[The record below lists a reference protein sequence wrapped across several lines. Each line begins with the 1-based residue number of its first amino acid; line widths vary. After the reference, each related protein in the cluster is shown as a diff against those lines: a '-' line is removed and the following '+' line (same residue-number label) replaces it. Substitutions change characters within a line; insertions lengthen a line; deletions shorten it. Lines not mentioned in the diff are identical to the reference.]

1 MNLYPSHVGSLTP
14 IKDDKNGDASYA
26 TIKAMRPNLFP
37 DEKYSIAAR
46 SMAVYERP
54 NDFRAKPTRD
64 KYNNGS
70 MGMPIACC
78 NVRLIQIVDDSPFRF
93 LEDDAEGVEFLTL
106 EDYRQLFG
114 EDFDPAAWDDDTFA
128 FDQD

>member
-37 DEKYSIAAR
+37 DEKYSVAAR

-54 NDFRAKPTRD
+54 YDLGLKPTKD
-64 KYNNGS
+64 PTNNGS
-70 MGMPIACC
+70 MGSPIACC
-78 NVRLIQIVDDSPFRF
+78 NV
-93 LEDDAEGVEFLTL
+93 
-106 EDYRQLFG
+106 
-114 EDFDPAAWDDDTFA
+114 
-128 FDQD
+128 